1 MAVAFDADRLA
12 LTGTPVP
19 LLEGIMGVPPMG
31 NAQYCF
37 STTGTLLYLSG
48 GARSADEVP
57 VWIDRSGA
65 IDPISQ
71 LRREYFRV
79 RLSPDGERIAAAIM
93 DDAQYDIWILEIAR
107 DMLTRLT
114 FDDAI
119 DSAPVWSA
127 DGEWI
132 YFSSKRKGGESGL
145 FRRRADGTGEAQRLT
160 QSELDQR
167 SWSASPDGKWLV
179 FEERSAERGT
189 DIMLL
194 SLDGEELETRAFLS
208 RSFIDMMPAISPD
221 GKWLTYVSD
230 ESGEFEAYVQP
241 FPQGGPRVKVS
252 AHASRASGSG
262 Q

>member
-1 MAVAFDADRLA
+1 MK
-12 LTGTPVP
+12 
-19 LLEGIMGVPPMG
+19 
-31 NAQYCF
+31 
-37 STTGTLLYLSG
+37 
-48 GARSADEVP
+48 
-57 VWIDRSGA
+57 
-65 IDPISQ
+65 
-71 LRREYFRV
+71 
-79 RLSPDGERIAAAIM
+79 PDGGRIAAVIL

-114 FDDAI
+114 FDDATNYG
-119 DSAPVWSA
+119 PVWSA

-132 YFSSKRKGGESGL
+132 YFTSERKGEDGNL
-145 FRRRADGTGEAQRLT
+145 FRKRSDGTGETQRLT

-167 SWSASPDGKWLV
+167 FWSASPDGKWLV

-208 RSFIDMMPAISPD
+208 RSFVDMMPAISPD

-241 FPQGGPRVKVS
+241 FPQGG
-252 AHASRASGSG
+252 HG
-262 Q
+262 